1 MAVTIGPRLG
11 VDGEAEYTKQIK
23 NVIQQAKTLAAEM
36 KQVTASFDKNTTAEE
51 KATAKSQVLVK
62 QIEVQKERVKLLNDM
77 YVKGV
82 ELYGEMDTKVLKW
95 KEALVNA
102 NTTLSDLEHQ
112 LEDVQNGVDD
122 VGDSMEESAEG
133 AASFGDVLKA
143 NVLGQAIINGMQKLV
158 DLSKDLAKTMIEN
171 AAAIKAENSQFSQTF
186 GDLSDDADAAIKR
199 VSKSSGI
206 MQTRLNTVGSQI
218 YAFARSS
225 GGDAAESMSLM
236 EKALQAT
243 ADSAAY
249 YDRSLEDTAESL
261 QSFLKGNYANDAA
274 LGVSATETTRN
285 AAAMEAFGKKFNDLS
300 EIQKQETLLKM
311 VTDAQEL
318 SGAMGQAAREADG
331 WENVTGNLSEA
342 WRQFTGK
349 AGIPILEQLV
359 PVIQQITDK
368 LVELTDSIDW
378 DAVGKKIADFVQ
390 MIVDHGPAI
399 ITIIAGIGAGFA
411 VWNVA
416 QMITG
421 VIGVINTLKTAVTG
435 VFAVLAANPIGLII
449 AGISAVI
456 AFLVTLW
463 NTSEGFRNA
472 VLDIWESIKAFGN
485 WLNAVIDSFAQKV
498 VKFISSVSNTVAK
511 ILSGL
516 IHGIG
521 SAVGGIVTSIV
532 NGFTSAIDFIK
543 SLPSKAIEWGKD
555 FINGLIK
562 GITSKITAL
571 VDSVKGIGEK
581 IRSFLH
587 FSRPDEGPLRDY
599 ESWMPDMIDGMAAG
613 IRKNAYKLENAV
625 AGMAGGMNVNLGG
638 GKAGSSNTFSII
650 VNPSAGMDEQQLAD
664 LVMQKIQHQVQQREL
679 VF

>member
-1 MAVTIGPRLG
+1 MAVNIGPKIG
-11 VDGEAEYTKQIK
+11 VEGEAEYRKQI
-23 NVIQQAKTLAAEM
+23 NNIIQQAKTLSSEM
-36 KQVTASFDKNTTAEE
+36 KEVTSSFDKETTSQK
-51 KATAKSQVLVK
+51 KAAAQTQVLTK
-62 QIEVQKERVKLLNDM
+62 QIEVQKERVALLAKGLQDATKEFGEND
-77 YVKGV
+77 
-82 ELYGEMDTKVLKW
+82 TRTLKW
-95 KEALVNA
+95 KQALNEANA
-102 NTTLSDLEHQ
+102 SLNNMQHELDEVGNESKKA
-112 LEDVQNGVDD
+112 QNEAV
-122 VGDSMEESAEG
+122 
-133 AASFGDVLKA
+133 SFADILKA
-143 NVLGQAIINGMQKLV
+143 NLLSQAIMDGLKKMV
-158 DLSKDLAKTMIEN
+158 DLSKELGKAMIEN

-206 MQTRLNTVGSQI
+206 MQSRLNTVGSQI

-225 GGDAAESMSLM
+225 GGDAAESMALM

-311 VTDAQEL
+311 VTDAQKL

-331 WENVTGNLSEA
+331 WENITGNLSES

-349 AGIPILEQLV
+349 AGAPILEQLV
-359 PVIQQITDK
+359 PIIKQITDK
-368 LVELTDSIDW
+368 IVELTNSIDW
-378 DAVGKKIADFVQ
+378 EGFGKSIADFVQ
-390 MIVDHGPAI
+390 LIVDNGSFI
-399 ITIIAGIGAGFA
+399 VSIIAGIGSGF
-411 VWNVA
+411 VLWNVA
-416 QMITG
+416 QMVNG
-421 VIGVINTLKTAVTG
+421 LVGSINAFKKANEGATIAQW
-435 VFAVLAANPIGLII
+435 AMNLAMNANPIGIII
-449 AGISAVI
+449 AIVGALTTALIV
-456 AFLVTLW
+456 LW
-463 NTSEGFRNA
+463 NTNEDFRNA
-472 VLDIWESIKAFGN
+472 LIGIWESIKTAIN
-485 WLNAVIDSFAQKV
+485 NANAVIDA
-498 VKFISSVSNTVAK
+498 FIQGFINGIESMWTNAKNTFVNMWHSITNTVGNIK
-511 ILSGL
+511 D
-516 IHGIG
+516 
-521 SAVGGIVTSIV
+521 SIV

-625 AGMAGGMNVNLGG
+625 AGMAGGMNVNLVG
-638 GKAGSSNTFSII
+638 GKAGSSNTFSIV
-650 VNPSAGMDEQQLAD
+650 VNPSSGMDEQRLAD
-664 LVMQKIQHQVQQREL
+664 MVMQKIQHQVHQREL

>member
-1 MAVTIGPRLG
+1 MAVNIGPKIG
-11 VDGEAEYTKQIK
+11 VDGEAEYRKQI
-23 NVIQQAKTLAAEM
+23 NNIIQQAKTLSSEM
-36 KQVTASFDKNTTAEE
+36 KEVTSSFDKGTTSQK
-51 KATAKSQVLVK
+51 KAAAQTQILTK
-62 QIEVQKERVKLLNDM
+62 QIEVQKERVSLLAKGLQDATKEFGEND
-77 YVKGV
+77 
-82 ELYGEMDTKVLKW
+82 TRTLKW
-95 KEALVNA
+95 KQALNEANA
-102 NTTLSDLEHQ
+102 SLNNMQHELDEVGNKSKKA
-112 LEDVQNGVDD
+112 QN
-122 VGDSMEESAEG
+122 E
-133 AASFGDVLKA
+133 AASFADVLKA
-143 NVLGQAIINGMQKLV
+143 NLLSQAIIDGFKKMV
-158 DLSKDLAKTMIEN
+158 DLSKELGKSMIEN
-171 AAAIKAENSQFSQTF
+171 AASIKAENSQFSQTF
-186 GDLSDDADAAIKR
+186 GDFSDDADAAIKR

-206 MQTRLNTVGSQI
+206 MQSRLNTVGSQI

-225 GGDAAESMSLM
+225 GGDAAESMALM

-311 VTDAQEL
+311 ITDAQEL

-331 WENVTGNLSEA
+331 WENVTGNLSES

-349 AGIPILEQLV
+349 AGAPILEQLV
-359 PVIQQITDK
+359 PIIQQITDK
-368 LVELTDSIDW
+368 IVELTNSIDW
-378 DAVGKKIADFVQ
+378 EGFGKSIADFVQ
-390 MIVDHGPAI
+390 LIVDNGSLI
-399 ITIIAGIGAGFA
+399 VSIIAGIGSGF
-411 VWNVA
+411 VLWNVA
-416 QMITG
+416 QMING
-421 VIGVINTLKTAVTG
+421 LVGSITAFKKANEGATI
-435 VFAVLAANPIGLII
+435 AQWAMNLAMNANPIGIIITVIGALTAALI
-449 AGISAVI
+449 V
-456 AFLVTLW
+456 LW
-463 NTSEGFRNA
+463 NTNEDFRNA
-472 VLDIWESIKAFGN
+472 LIGIWESIKTAIN
-485 WLNAVIDSFAQKV
+485 NANVVIDAFIQGFIQGIKDMYTN
-498 VKFISSVSNTVAK
+498 VKNTFVNLWHSIANTVGNIK
-511 ILSGL
+511 D
-516 IHGIG
+516 
-521 SAVGGIVTSIV
+521 SIV

-543 SLPSKAIEWGKD
+543 SLPAKAIEWGKD

-562 GITSKITAL
+562 GITSKINAL

-625 AGMAGGMNVNLGG
+625 AGMAGGMNVNLVG
-638 GKAGSSNTFSII
+638 GKSGSSNTFSIV
-650 VNPSAGMDEQQLAD
+650 VNPSAGMDEQRLAD

>member
-1 MAVTIGPRLG
+1 MAVNIGPKLG
-11 VDGEAEYTKQIK
+11 VDGEAKYRQQIN
-23 NVIQQAKTLAAEM
+23 NVIQQAKTLDAEM

-51 KATAKSQVLVK
+51 KATAKSQVLTK
-62 QIEVQKERVKLLNDM
+62 QIETQKERVKLLNDM
-77 YVKGV
+77 YQKGI
-82 ELYGEMDTKVLKW
+82 ELYGESDTKVLSW
-95 KEALVNA
+95 KEALVRA
-102 NTTLSDLEHQ
+102 NTTLSNLEHQ
-112 LEDVQNGVDD
+112 LDDVHNGVDGL
-122 VGDSMEESAEG
+122 GDGMEESEKK
-133 AASFGDVLKA
+133 AASFGDVLRA

-158 DLSKDLAKTMIEN
+158 DLSKELTKTMIEN

-186 GDLSDDADAAIKR
+186 GDLSGDADAAIKR

-285 AAAMEAFGKKFNDLS
+285 AAAMEAFGKKFNDLT

-349 AGIPILEQLV
+349 AGAPILEQLV
-359 PVIQQITDK
+359 PVIQQITAK

-378 DAVGKKIADFVQ
+378 DAVGSNIANFVQ
-390 MIVDHGPAI
+390 TIVDNGP
-399 ITIIAGIGAGFA
+399 TIVSVIAGIGAGF
-411 VWNVA
+411 VLWNVA
-416 QMITG
+416 QMING
-421 VIGVINTLKTAVTG
+421 LVVSITAFKKANEGATIAQWAMNV
-435 VFAVLAANPIGLII
+435 AMNANPIGIVVALI
-449 AGISAVI
+449 GAVTTALI
-456 AFLVTLW
+456 VLW
-463 NTSEGFRNA
+463 NTNEDFRNA
-472 VLDIWESIKAFGN
+472 LIGIFESIKSAIN
-485 WLNAVIDSFAQKV
+485 SANAVIDAFVQNAIAGIKNMWHSIA
-498 VKFISSVSNTVAK
+498 NTVGNIK
-511 ILSGL
+511 D
-516 IHGIG
+516 
-521 SAVGGIVTSIV
+521 SIV

-543 SLPSKAIEWGKD
+543 SLPSQAIEWGKD

-562 GITSKITAL
+562 GITSKVTAL

-613 IRKNAYKLENAV
+613 IRKNSYKLENAV
-625 AGMAGGMNVNLGG
+625 AGMASGMNVNIGS
-638 GKAGSSNTFSII
+638 GKVGSSNTFSIV
-650 VNPSAGMDEQQLAD
+650 VNPSAGMDEQRLAD

>member
-1 MAVTIGPRLG
+1 MAVNIGPRLG
-11 VDGEAEYTKQIK
+11 VDGEAEYTRQIK

-95 KEALVNA
+95 KESLVNA

-112 LEDVQNGVDD
+112 LKDVQNGVDD
-122 VGDSMEESAEG
+122 VGDSIEESAEG

-143 NVLGQAIINGMQKLV
+143 NVLGQAIVNGMQKLV
-158 DLSKDLAKTMIEN
+158 DLSKELTKTMIEN

-186 GDLSDDADAAIKR
+186 GDLSGDADAAIKR

-285 AAAMEAFGKKFNDLS
+285 AAAMEAFGKKFNDLT

-368 LVELTDSIDW
+368 LVELTDSTDW

-411 VWNVA
+411 VWNIA

-421 VIGVINTLKTAVTG
+421 VIGVIKTLKTAVVG
-435 VFAVLAANPIGLII
+435 VFAVLAANPIGALITVIGAII
-449 AGISAVI
+449 AA
-456 AFLVTLW
+456 LVALW
-463 NTSEGFRNA
+463 NTNEGFRNA
-472 VLDIWESIKAFGN
+472 VLDIWESIKSAIDN
-485 WLNAVIDSFAQKV
+485 ANAVIDAFVQGVINGIKSMWTNVTNTFV
-498 VKFISSVSNTVAK
+498 NLWHSITNTVGNIK
-511 ILSGL
+511 D
-516 IHGIG
+516 
-521 SAVGGIVTSIV
+521 SIV

-599 ESWMPDMIDGMAAG
+599 ENWMPDMIDGMAAG

-638 GKAGSSNTFSII
+638 GKAGSSNTFSIV
-650 VNPSAGMDEQQLAD
+650 VNPSAGMDEQRLAD

>member
-1 MAVTIGPRLG
+1 MAVNIGPKIG
-11 VDGEAEYTKQIK
+11 VDGEAEYRKQI
-23 NVIQQAKTLAAEM
+23 NNIIQQAKTLSSEM
-36 KQVTASFDKNTTAEE
+36 KEVTSSFDKGTTSQK
-51 KATAKSQVLVK
+51 KAAAQTQILTK
-62 QIEVQKERVKLLNDM
+62 QIEVQEERVALLAKGLQDATKEFGEND
-77 YVKGV
+77 
-82 ELYGEMDTKVLKW
+82 TRTLKW
-95 KEALVNA
+95 KQALNEANA
-102 NTTLSDLEHQ
+102 SLNNMQHQ
-112 LEDVQNGVDD
+112 LDEVGNESKKAQN
-122 VGDSMEESAEG
+122 E
-133 AASFGDVLKA
+133 AASFADVLKA
-143 NVLGQAIINGMQKLV
+143 NLLSQAIMDGLKKMV
-158 DLSKDLAKTMIEN
+158 DLSKELGKAMIEN

-199 VSKSSGI
+199 VSESSGI
-206 MQTRLNTVGSQI
+206 MQSRLNTIGSQI

-225 GGDAAESMSLM
+225 GGDAAESMALM

-311 VTDAQEL
+311 VTDAQKL

-331 WENVTGNLSEA
+331 WENVTGNLSES

-349 AGIPILEQLV
+349 AGAPILEQLV

-368 LVELTDSIDW
+368 IVELTNSIDW
-378 DAVGKKIADFVQ
+378 EGFGKSIADFVQ
-390 MIVDHGPAI
+390 LIVDNGSLI
-399 ITIIAGIGAGFA
+399 VSIIAGIGSGF
-411 VWNVA
+411 VLWNVA
-416 QMITG
+416 QI
-421 VIGVINTLKTAVTG
+421 INGLVGSINAFKKANEGATIAQW
-435 VFAVLAANPIGLII
+435 AMNAAMNANPIGIIITVIGALTAALI
-449 AGISAVI
+449 V
-456 AFLVTLW
+456 LW
-463 NTSEGFRNA
+463 NTNEDFRNA
-472 VLDIWESIKAFGN
+472 LIGIWESIKTEINNA
-485 WLNAVIDSFAQKV
+485 NAVIDAFIQGVIDGIKSMLAN
-498 VKFISSVSNTVAK
+498 VKNTFVNLWHSITNTVGNIK
-511 ILSGL
+511 D
-516 IHGIG
+516 
-521 SAVGGIVTSIV
+521 SIV

-599 ESWMPDMIDGMAAG
+599 ESWMPDMIYGMAAG

-625 AGMAGGMNVNLGG
+625 AGMAGGMNVKLGG

-650 VNPSAGMDEQQLAD
+650 VNPSAGMDEQRLAD